1 MSFAVRTLG
10 GAVASGALVSD
21 QDALNYSLSGIG
33 GTATATYRLALTGV
47 ASTTNGAGTLTAIPG
62 QWLLSGTVALYEAQG
77 VWQAGSGVTGGPVGW
92 VSLSSTRDWTLS
104 ATNNF
109 VNRPLVISIRLAST
123 GAVITTA
130 TISFDVDSA
139 P

>member
-1 MSFAVRTLG
+1 VSFAVRTLG

-21 QDALNYSLSGIG
+21 QDALNYSLSGLG
-33 GTATATYRLALTGV
+33 GTATATYRLASSGV
-47 ASTTNGAGTLTAIPG
+47 ASSTDGVGTLVAIPG
-62 QWLLSGTVALYEAQG
+62 EWLLSGTASLYEAQG
-77 VWQAGSGVTGGPVGW
+77 VWQAGSGVTGGPTGW
-92 VSLSSTRDWTLS
+92 VVLSSTRDWTLS
-104 ATNNF
+104 GTNNF
-109 VNRPLVISIRLAST
+109 VNRPLIISIRLAST

>member
-1 MSFAVRTLG
+1 VSFAVRTLG

-47 ASTTNGAGTLTAIPG
+47 ASTTNGLGTLVAIPG

-77 VWQAGSGVTGGPVGW
+77 VWQAGTGVTGGPTGW
-92 VSLSSTRDWTLS
+92 VALSSTRDWTLS
-104 ATNNF
+104 ATNNA
-109 VNRPLVISIRLAST
+109 VSRPLVISIRLVST

>member
-47 ASTTNGAGTLTAIPG
+47 ASTTNGLGTLVAIPG

-77 VWQAGSGVTGGPVGW
+77 VWQAGTGVTGGPTGW
-92 VSLSSTRDWTLS
+92 VALSSTRDWTLS
-104 ATNNF
+104 ATNNA
-109 VNRPLVISIRLAST
+109 VNRPLVISIRLVST